1 MSLVGKCMFLCLIL
15 FQYPYAPN
23 TFDPS
28 RPIEGRVA
36 RLRTP
41 RPPPLTDKYPDPPV
55 DPNYKR
61 WAWTVFGFNMNTLET
76 KVEWIGRIP
85 PDGLH
90 HKVLLELNSDF
101 SVIETVNLPIVALQ
115 ALPGLSTVFSC
126 TLSWTFNSQSTLW
139 CNPLNGYSSYPF
151 IFF

>member
-1 MSLVGKCMFLCLIL
+1 MSLIGKCMFLCLIL

-101 SVIETVNLPIVALQ
+101 SVIETVKLHCKLFLVYLFI
-115 ALPGLSTVFSC
+115 C
-126 TLSWTFNSQSTLW
+126 TLSLTFKSKSTLW
-139 CNPLNGYSSYPF
+139 CKPLNGYSSYPF
-151 IFF
+151 NFF